1 MDRHEALAAAARD
14 FGFPLDDALRVGG
27 RYLPVLRDGPL
38 VHISGQLP
46 RVGERIVCTGAAGS
60 EVSLDQART
69 AAAICTLRA
78 LSLLDREVGLNA
90 VQQLQRLT
98 VYIRSAPDFTQH
110 SEVADAASDL
120 LLRVLGDAGRHARTS
135 VGVLQL
141 PKGATVELDLMARC
155 LAPDAA
161 ER

>member
-1 MDRHEALAAAARD
+1 MDRDDALAAAARD
-14 FGFPLDDALRVGG
+14 FGFPLGDDLRIGG
-27 RYLPVLRDGPL
+27 HYLPLLRDGAL
-38 VHISGQLP
+38 VHISGQIP

-69 AAAICTLRA
+69 AAAICALRA
-78 LSLLDREVGLNA
+78 LSLLQRDVGLNA

-98 VYIRSAPDFTQH
+98 VYVRSAPDFTQH

-120 LLRVLGDAGRHARTS
+120 LTRVLGNAGQHTRTA

-141 PKGATVELDLMARC
+141 PKGATVELDLVARC
-155 LAPDAA
+155 LAPEVG